1 MVAVAFSLGVFS
13 FGLLGSVGVFLKPL
27 AAEFG
32 WSRGGLSF
40 GYTALTLSTALSAVF
55 WGTVAD
61 RYGMRR
67 VAPFGVIAMAIS
79 LLLLSRM
86 SSLPEYYAY
95 HFMFGVLGHGMMSG
109 PMVASVSLWFTR
121 NVGLAIGLIVS
132 GGAVGQGLV
141 PLIGRYL
148 IDNHGWR
155 DAYMYMAVGYVLIAL
170 PISLLVRDSARRLER
185 GAGAAPKMRDGTEFP
200 LSPTAVVAWISA
212 AVVFCCIAMSVPVVH
227 VVPLLTDKG
236 MPPERAV
243 TVLLI
248 LMIAG
253 TAGRIFG
260 GKLADQLGPL
270 QAYAAMSFGQTVL
283 IFLFPLVDNVIGTY
297 ALAIAFGVCFSADM
311 AAFLVCVR
319 AMVPSHIMAR
329 AMAVVA
335 MFGWIGMGIG
345 GWQGGAAF
353 DWTGNYVLSFANG
366 SIAGVVNLAIL
377 AMFAL
382 HIRRGLRT
390 RDLNLAAAE

>member
-1 MVAVAFSLGVFS
+1 
-13 FGLLGSVGVFLKPL
+13 
-27 AAEFG
+27 
-32 WSRGGLSF
+32 
-40 GYTALTLSTALSAVF
+40 
-55 WGTVAD
+55 
-61 RYGMRR
+61 
-67 VAPFGVIAMAIS
+67 
-79 LLLLSRM
+79 
-86 SSLPEYYAY
+86 
-95 HFMFGVLGHGMMSG
+95 
-109 PMVASVSLWFTR
+109 
-121 NVGLAIGLIVS
+121 
-132 GGAVGQGLV
+132 
-141 PLIGRYL
+141 
-148 IDNHGWR
+148 
-155 DAYMYMAVGYVLIAL
+155 
-170 PISLLVRDSARRLER
+170 
-185 GAGAAPKMRDGTEFP
+185 MRDGTEFP